1 MLAVAPL
8 DHLRTHRKD
17 GAAVTVPVRLQPPP
31 CFASS
36 VETVAKLKVADPRTS
51 RSAQATHAEQ
61 RRCGPGPMGAPPSPQ
76 FRLLPAWHVHLQLL
90 TIEQTPKYR
99 LKTSPLHLAFC

>member
-31 CFASS
+31 CCASS
-36 VETVAKLKVADPRTS
+36 VETLAELKVADARTG
-51 RSAQATHAEQ
+51 RDAQATHPEQ

-76 FRLLPAWHVHLQLL
+76 FKLCLLGVF
-90 TIEQTPKYR
+90 TYN
-99 LKTSPLHLAFC
+99 C